1 MLENKKEKL
10 KKEIA
15 DLENEINEKNK
26 LLQQKMEEEN
36 AKEEQAMKDHIEAM
50 KVLKLDNET
59 KSNQAVE
66 ILTKPK
72 DEDILL
78 K

>member
-10 KKEIA
+10 KKEI
-15 DLENEINEKNK
+15 ENLQSEINEKNR
-26 LLQQKMEEEN
+26 LLQQKIEEET
-36 AKEEQAMKDHIEAM
+36 AKEAQAMKDHVEAM
-50 KVLKLDNET
+50 KVLKLDNDSKT
-59 KSNQAVE
+59 SQAVE

>member
-1 MLENKKEKL
+1 
-10 KKEIA
+10 
-15 DLENEINEKNK
+15 
-26 LLQQKMEEEN
+26 
-36 AKEEQAMKDHIEAM
+36 M
-50 KVLKLDNET
+50 KVLKLDNEA
-59 KSNQAVE
+59 KSSQAVE